1 MKNIL
6 KKSLII
12 FIVFL
17 LGFSFNLISN
27 AESENNV
34 NYDDQIAL
42 LDNASSE
49 QIEENSVQK
58 NYFYAGSDD
67 VNLSNPVDGDVF
79 ICTSGTVNIS
89 STVNG
94 NVFALAS
101 SVNVLN
107 SANIQGSLFNTSYSL
122 SIDGS
127 IGSNVYNVS
136 KELNFT
142 GTIDLDLF
150 SASNKSTL
158 SGNIYR
164 NANISSDDLKFTDS
178 ASINGDLNYSSKE
191 QVSISDNMVKG
202 KTSYTIV
209 STDDEETSFKAKDF
223 VMSLI
228 SFIVLALVV
237 FAILKWLKIKF
248 MDSDLEFFK
257 ILPKYLLYGLI
268 GLIVTPILATLL
280 LMSEV
285 TLSLTVILIALY
297 ILALI
302 VASSI
307 VVVILAKLLAKKIT
321 QKYTNSNITLMT
333 VLSIL
338 VICLAYK
345 LLQLIPVFGT
355 ILTFAF
361 ALVGLGILLK
371 NICPT
376 KTKEEK

>member
-94 NVFALAS
+94 NVFVLAS

-237 FAILKWLKIKF
+237 FAISKWLKLKF
-248 MDSDLEFFK
+248 IDSDLEFFK
-257 ILPKYLLYGLI
+257 VLPKYLLYGLI
-268 GLIVTPILATLL
+268 GLIVTPILAVLL
-280 LMSEV
+280 LMFEV

-297 ILALI
+297 ISALI

-307 VVVILAKLLAKKIT
+307 VVVIFAKLLAEKIT
-321 QKYTNSNITLMT
+321 QKYTNSNVTLMT

-376 KTKEEK
+376 KTKDEK

>member
-42 LDNASSE
+42 LDNASSG

-67 VNLSNPVDGDVF
+67 VNLSNPVEGDAF

-89 STVNG
+89 STING
-94 NVFALAS
+94 NVFVLAS

-127 IGSNVYNVS
+127 IGSNVYNFS
-136 KELNFT
+136 KALNFT

-164 NANISSDDLKFTDS
+164 NANISSDDLEFTDS

-191 QVSISDNMVKG
+191 QVSFSDNMVKG

-228 SFIVLALVV
+228 SFIVLALVI
-237 FAILKWLKIKF
+237 FAISKWLKLKF

-257 ILPKYLLYGLI
+257 TLPKYLLYGLI
-268 GLIVTPILATLL
+268 GLIVTPILAVLL
-280 LMSEV
+280 LMFEV

-297 ILALI
+297 ISALI

-307 VVVILAKLLAKKIT
+307 VVVILAKLLAGKIA
-321 QKYTNSNITLMT
+321 QKYTNSNVTLMT

>member
-49 QIEENSVQK
+49 HIEENSVQK

-94 NVFALAS
+94 NVFVLAS

-237 FAILKWLKIKF
+237 FAISKWLKIKF

-257 ILPKYLLYGLI
+257 IFPKYLLYGLI

-285 TLSLTVILIALY
+285 TLSLTVLLIALY
-297 ILALI
+297 ISALM

>member
-42 LDNASSE
+42 LDNASSG
-49 QIEENSVQK
+49 QIEANSVQK

-67 VNLSNPVDGDVF
+67 VNLSNPVEGDAF

-89 STVNG
+89 STING
-94 NVFALAS
+94 NVFVLAS

-127 IGSNVYNVS
+127 IGSNVYNFS
-136 KELNFT
+136 KALNFT

-164 NANISSDDLKFTDS
+164 NANISSDDLEFTDS

-191 QVSISDNMVKG
+191 QVSVSDNMVKG

-209 STDDEETSFKAKDF
+209 STDDEGTSFKAKDF
-223 VMSLI
+223 VISLI
-228 SFIVLALVV
+228 SFIVLALVI
-237 FAILKWLKIKF
+237 FAISKWLKLKF

-257 ILPKYLLYGLI
+257 TLPKYLLYGLI
-268 GLIVTPILATLL
+268 GLIVTPILAVLL
-280 LMSEV
+280 LMFEV

-297 ILALI
+297 ISALI

-307 VVVILAKLLAKKIT
+307 VVVILAKLLAGKIA
-321 QKYTNSNITLMT
+321 QKYTNSNVTLIT

>member
-42 LDNASSE
+42 LDNASSD

-94 NVFALAS
+94 NVFVLAS

-228 SFIVLALVV
+228 SFIVL
-237 FAILKWLKIKF
+237 IL
-248 MDSDLEFFK
+248 
-257 ILPKYLLYGLI
+257 
-268 GLIVTPILATLL
+268 
-280 LMSEV
+280 
-285 TLSLTVILIALY
+285 
-297 ILALI
+297 
-302 VASSI
+302 
-307 VVVILAKLLAKKIT
+307 
-321 QKYTNSNITLMT
+321 
-333 VLSIL
+333 
-338 VICLAYK
+338 
-345 LLQLIPVFGT
+345 
-355 ILTFAF
+355 
-361 ALVGLGILLK
+361 
-371 NICPT
+371 
-376 KTKEEK
+376 